1 MKITKAKLLGI
12 GIGLSLGAIVGGM
25 ILGDNGDLVFVFVRV
40 YQIVLTLVMVWV
52 MAEDR

>member
-25 ILGDNGDLVFVFVRV
+25 ILGVNRGRASRGVVVADV
-40 YQIVLTLVMVWV
+40 
-52 MAEDR
+52 